1 MTLLPGLFLIGAML
15 VLMAMAIPVAFSIA
29 ISSVSYLLIFE
40 SVPIAAIAQR
50 MVVGVDS
57 FTLLAIPLFLMAG
70 TLMAKGDITPKI
82 MRLASIL
89 VGRIPGGLAMV
100 LVVSCMLFGAISGS
114 GIADVAAIGSIVV
127 PMMREQRY
135 NMPFTASLLGCAGSL
150 GTIIPPSIVMVILG
164 VTMGVSIGKLFL
176 AGIIPGILLGV
187 GLMVLSWFFAKKE
200 KYPCGKTPTRA
211 EVVQTL
217 KEAILPMGAPFIIV
231 VGFRSGIFTAT
242 ETGAIAALYALILSG
257 FIYRKLSLRDFL
269 DVCHS
274 VALTSATVLFIIA
287 AASLFGWIL
296 ALEEI
301 PQKVATA
308 ILSISN
314 SYWSVLLFF
323 NLLLLVLGTF
333 MESIAII
340 IIIVP
345 VFMPVMQQLNVDLI
359 HLGVMI
365 AVNLAIGANS
375 PPLGVDLMTACKITE
390 VPYSSSFRYIYPFLG
405 VMTLV
410 LLAIIFFPGLSTWIP
425 NAVIR

>member
-1 MTLLPGLFLIGAML
+1 MTLLLGCML
-15 VLMAMAIPVAFSIA
+15 LLMAVGIPVAFSIA
-29 ISSVSYLLIFE
+29 ISGVSYLMIFE

-57 FTLLAIPLFLMAG
+57 FTLLAIPLFLLAG

-127 PMMREQRY
+127 PMMREQKY
-135 NMPFTASLLGCAGSL
+135 NMSFTASLLGCAGSL
-150 GTIIPPSIVMVILG
+150 GTIIPPSIVMVVLG

-176 AGIIPGILLGV
+176 AGIVPGVMLGV
-187 GLMVLSWFFAKKE
+187 GLMILSWFFAKKE
-200 KYPCGKTPTRA
+200 KYPCGAAPTWP
-211 EVVQTL
+211 EVLSTL
-217 KEAILPMGAPFIIV
+217 KEAALPMGAPLIIV
-231 VGFRSGIFTAT
+231 VGFRSGVFTAT
-242 ETGAIAALYALILSG
+242 ETGAIAALYALVLSG
-257 FIYRKLSLRDFL
+257 LIYRKLSVRDFL
-269 DVCHS
+269 DVCYS
-274 VALTSATVLFIIA
+274 VALTSSAVLLIIA
-287 AASLFGWIL
+287 ASSLFGWIL

-301 PQKVATA
+301 PQKVAHA
-308 ILSISN
+308 ILSVSN
-314 SYWSVLLFF
+314 SYWPVLLFF

-345 VFMPVMQQLNVDLI
+345 VFMPVMTQLGVDPI

-390 VPYSSSFRYIYPFLG
+390 TPYSSSFR
-405 VMTLV
+405 
-410 LLAIIFFPGLSTWIP
+410 
-425 NAVIR
+425 

>member
-1 MTLLPGLFLIGAML
+1 MTLLLGSMLFLMFLG
-15 VLMAMAIPVAFSIA
+15 IPVAFSIS
-29 ISSVSYLLIFE
+29 ISGAAYLLFFE

-57 FTLLAIPLFLMAG
+57 FTLLAIPLFVMAG
-70 TLMAKGDITPKI
+70 TLMARGDITPKI

-89 VGRIPGGLAMV
+89 VGRTPGGLAMV

-127 PMMREQRY
+127 PMMRDQKY
-135 NMPFTASLLGCAGSL
+135 SMPFTASLLGCAGSL

-164 VTMGVSIGKLFL
+164 VTMGVSIGRLFL
-176 AGIIPGILLGV
+176 AGIVPGVLLGI

-200 KYPCGKTPTRA
+200 NYPCGETPTWPEIART
-211 EVVQTL
+211 V
-217 KEAILPMGAPFIIV
+217 KEAILPMGAPLIIV

-242 ETGAIAALYALILSG
+242 ETGAVAALYALILSG
-257 FIYRKLSLRDFL
+257 FVYRKISVRDFL
-269 DVCHS
+269 DICHA
-274 VALTSATVLFIIA
+274 VALTSASVLLIIA

-301 PQKVATA
+301 PQKVASA
-308 ILSISN
+308 VLSVSDN
-314 SYWSVLLFF
+314 YWAVLLLF

-345 VFMPVMQQLNVDLI
+345 VFMPVMTQLGVDPI
-359 HLGVMI
+359 HLGVII

-390 VPYSSSFRYIYPFLG
+390 IPYSSSFRYIYPFLG

-410 LLAIIFFPGLSTWIP
+410 LLLVIFFPGLSTWIP
-425 NAVIR
+425 GAVMR

>member
-1 MTLLPGLFLIGAML
+1 MTLLLGSKL
-15 VLMAMAIPVAFSIA
+15 VLIAMGIPVAFAIA
-29 ISSVSYLLIFE
+29 VSGVTYLTLFV

-57 FTLLAIPLFLMAG
+57 FTLLAIPLFLLAG
-70 TLMAKGDITPKI
+70 TLMARGDITPKI

-127 PMMREQRY
+127 PMMRQQKY
-135 NMPFTASLLGCAGSL
+135 DMSFTASLLGCAGSL
-150 GTIIPPSIVMVILG
+150 GTVIPPSIVMVILG

-176 AGIIPGILLGV
+176 AGILPGLLLGI
-187 GLMVLSWFFAKKE
+187 GLMALSWFFAKKE
-200 KYPCGKTPTRA
+200 GYPCGAKPTRQEIVRA
-211 EVVQTL
+211 L
-217 KEAILPMGAPFIIV
+217 KEAILPMGAPLIIV

-242 ETGAIAALYALILSG
+242 ETGAVAALYALVLSA
-257 FIYRKLSLRDFL
+257 FVYRRLSLRDFWE
-269 DVCHS
+269 VCHS
-274 VALTSATVLFIIA
+274 VALTSASVLFIIS

-301 PQKVATA
+301 PQKVAQA
-308 ILSISN
+308 ILTLSDD
-314 SYWSVLLFF
+314 YWTVLIFF

-345 VFMPVMQQLNVDLI
+345 VFMPVMTQLGVDPI

-390 VPYSSSFRYIYPFLG
+390 TRYSGSFRYIYPFLS
-405 VMTLV
+405 VMALV
-410 LLAIIFFPGLSTWIP
+410 LLLIILFPEVSTWIP
-425 NAVIR
+425 NAVLR

>member
-1 MTLLPGLFLIGAML
+1 MTMLLGSML
-15 VLMAMAIPVAFSIA
+15 LLMAIGIPVAFSIA
-29 ISSVSYLLIFE
+29 ISGVAYLTFFQ

-127 PMMREQRY
+127 PMMREQKY
-135 NMPFTASLLGCAGSL
+135 SMPFTASLLGCAGSL

-164 VTMGVSIGKLFL
+164 VTMGVSIGRLFL
-176 AGIIPGILLGV
+176 AGIIPGILLGL
-187 GLMVLSWFFAKKE
+187 GLMALSWFFAKKE
-200 KYPCGKTPTRA
+200 KYPCGATPTRR
-211 EVVQTL
+211 EVIQTL
-217 KEAILPMGAPFIIV
+217 KEAILPMGAPLIIII
-231 VGFRSGIFTAT
+231 GFRSGIFTAT
-242 ETGAIAALYALILSG
+242 ETGAVAALYALVLSG
-257 FIYRKLSLRDFL
+257 FIYRKLSLKDFL
-269 DVCHS
+269 DVCYS
-274 VALTSATVLFIIA
+274 VALTSASVLFIIS

-301 PQKVATA
+301 PQKVAST

-314 SYWSVLLFF
+314 DYWSVLLFF

-345 VFMPVMQQLNVDLI
+345 VFMPVMMQLGIDPI

-390 VPYSSSFRYIYPFLG
+390 IPYSSSFRYIYPFLG
-405 VMTLV
+405 VMALV
-410 LLAIIFFPGLSTWIP
+410 LLLIIFFPGLSTWIP